1 MTTRR
6 TRPVGTPTPRL
17 TLPGDLSL
25 PAAVRAEVTHQRLRP
40 FRYAFTH
47 RTTQWLVDVADPGLG
62 LPPGLRWLGTVR
74 ACDHF
79 DAGLDR
85 PLLTKVR
92 AVLDERGTGWSG
104 ERVLAL
110 TGVRSFGHTFDPLT
124 TYFCFT
130 EDGSLEGVLAEVHN
144 TYGQWHAYPLA
155 VTPARDT
162 AVRAGV
168 EKAFYV
174 SPFFTVDGDYAIE
187 VRLDAESVAVR
198 ITLAQEGRVV
208 FTGAVR
214 GRPVPAPRRRTRVRR
229 LLTDPASSRR
239 VALLIRLHGVRL
251 WLRRLPVIPRPAPAP
266 TSRGVR

>member
-1 MTTRR
+1 MTSA
-6 TRPVGTPTPRL
+6 RPYATPTPGI
-17 TLPGDLSL
+17 TLPGGLGL
-25 PAAVRAEVTHQRLRP
+25 PAAVRAEVTHQRLHP
-40 FRYAFTH
+40 FRYWFAH
-47 RTTQWLVDVADPGLG
+47 RTTQWLVDLADHDLG
-62 LPPGLRWLGTVR
+62 LPRGLRWLGNVR
-74 ACDHF
+74 ARDHF
-79 DAGLDR
+79 DADDDR
-85 PLLTKVR
+85 PLLAKVHS
-92 AVLDERGTGWSG
+92 VLTDHATGWSG

-110 TGVRSFGHTFDPLT
+110 TGARSFGHAFDPLT

-130 EDGSLEGVLAEVHN
+130 ADGALEGVLAEVHN

-155 VTPARDT
+155 VAPTRESA
-162 AVRAGV
+162 ARAGT

-198 ITLAQEGRVV
+198 ITLTQDGEVV

-214 GRPVPAPRRRTRVRR
+214 GRPVPAPRRRTRLRR

-251 WLRRLPVIPRPAPAP
+251 WLRRLPVVPRPAPTP
-266 TSRGVR
+266 KGTR